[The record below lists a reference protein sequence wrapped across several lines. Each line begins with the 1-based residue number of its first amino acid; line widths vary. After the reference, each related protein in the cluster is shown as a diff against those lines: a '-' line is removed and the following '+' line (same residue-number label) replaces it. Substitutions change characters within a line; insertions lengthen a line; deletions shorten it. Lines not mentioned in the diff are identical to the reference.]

1 MNYEEVSESESE
13 DLPDLEEVSDSDQET
28 SQNPGK
34 YKDWRSQNER
44 VGIDTNDSFWSGESD
59 DEGDE
64 TYDGLF
70 SSLVMSFLD
79 SRYSAEYP
87 ESPIDWSEDVLIFP
101 SAMAGSVE
109 EVGDLPLKV
118 YSAYKRVAQKVHP
131 VSGTFPE
138 EARVRR
144 SLPNN
149 PLDSLPLLSPI
160 PPRFIPTER
169 LTMERMEELGVNH
182 NNFLWPEEEK
192 LFQQV
197 IRLNEATLPYEEKDR
212 GTLKQEYFSDYI
224 MPIVP
229 HTPWEYKNIP
239 IPPGIRNKVIEM
251 LKSKIEAGVYEPSQ
265 SSYRGRWFCVLKKN
279 GSLRIVHDLQ
289 PLNKVSIRDASQLP
303 IIDDFVESYGA
314 RQCYTVFDLFW
325 GFDARI
331 VDPRSR
337 DMTAFYTP
345 LGLLRLTA
353 LPMGYT
359 NSPAEFQKCMTFIL
373 QDEIPDVANIF
384 IDDLPI
390 KGPATQYLDEHGNP
404 ETLTENPGIRRF
416 IWEHAQDVHRI
427 MHRIKCAGA
436 TFSPKKTQIC
446 RPEVVIVGQKC
457 SAEGRSPDDDRIAKI
472 LKWPPLTTVKEVRGF
487 LGLCGTVR
495 IWIKDF
501 SQIARPLV
509 QLTRKDAEFEWT
521 DECLTSFNRLK
532 HLVTTAPVL
541 HPIDYQS
548 ERPVILSVDT
558 SYIAVGFILSQ
569 IDENGKRR
577 PARYGSIPLHA
588 VHQGYSQSK
597 LELYGLFRALTAWKI
612 YLVGAPNLIVEM
624 DASYVKNM
632 INNPDM
638 QPNNALN
645 RWIQGILLH
654 DFKLNH
660 VPATQ
665 FRGPDALSRRQPA
678 KDETVEPYDD
688 LWLEDIALLLTTPSH
703 FESHRFDFHTATQ
716 LPYSVYVL
724 PSNTPQLSRPD
735 QMLADIKRF
744 LETLEIPPGKS
755 LQARK
760 HFLRKSLQFFLKD
773 RRMYKRNGLL
783 APLRVITNPQK
794 RIAILTQAHE
804 NLGHKGEQA
813 VFELVRLRF
822 FWPHLRTDVH
832 HHVSSCH
839 ECQIRNTKRM
849 EVPVTI
855 STPSTL
861 FQKIYVD
868 VMYMPPHGSYHY
880 IVAAKDD
887 LTGITEAR
895 ALQSI
900 GSESLANFFRDQ
912 IYYRYGAVAQV
923 TTDNGPEV
931 QGAFD
936 RLVKHLGIPQVR
948 ISPYNKHANG
958 VVERG
963 HYILREAIVKS
974 CKKDSDGKALNW
986 PSQVLPAVFADRV
999 TVSSV
1004 TGYSPY
1010 FLLHGLHPLLP
1021 FDLFEATFLVEGFH
1035 SGMETSDLLALRIR
1049 QLHKHE
1055 SDLERASQV
1064 LRIARLRSKEQFIR
1078 RYAKRLQRSE
1088 YPEGSLV
1095 LVRNNRHEDTLNK
1108 FKLHPRYLGPY
1119 EVVRRTA
1126 RGSYTLKELDGTLH
1140 QQQYAAFRLITY
1152 INRNDPILWE
1162 TSDNGEEEEFNDD
1175 NHDGDHEMLYQQE
1188 GSDTSEEE
1196 FDLRDLHADSGD
1208 GSDGSNSCLA
1218 LIMDP
1223 ASKEVSSTDCDKKDL
1238 PDLYMTQMDS
1248 SDIILALLPEQVKQA
1263 LAHAGSHTDRVADHY
1278 GESHRIWICLA
1289 DLINT
1294 IRFMAIIKESNDV
1307 RQISDRSCSNSER
1320 FMIAGNGYRIEQFY
1334 ELRIA
1339 VWINTLGEETMRPTP
1354 RLIHELS
1361 WVELIRII

>member
-1223 ASKEVSSTDCDKKDL
+1223 ASKEVSSTDCDK
-1238 PDLYMTQMDS
+1238 
-1248 SDIILALLPEQVKQA
+1248 
-1263 LAHAGSHTDRVADHY
+1263 
-1278 GESHRIWICLA
+1278 
-1289 DLINT
+1289 
-1294 IRFMAIIKESNDV
+1294 
-1307 RQISDRSCSNSER
+1307 
-1320 FMIAGNGYRIEQFY
+1320 
-1334 ELRIA
+1334 
-1339 VWINTLGEETMRPTP
+1339 
-1354 RLIHELS
+1354 
-1361 WVELIRII
+1361 